1 MVPPTILIGSSNT
14 YRFVGLLDE
23 EDRKSMSM
31 EPCTKMEV
39 FKVKMAKLQEKDKR
53 VLITVIENFI
63 CDKVHHHL
71 LMEVDGGEEEDNIK
85 AAIEEFEEEVKKT
98 ALRLPR
104 TRFVLVQPIRR
115 PSVDW
120 YTEKYEQ
127 IVDMFQKKI
136 VGLGLM
142 NVSLVKDDDLPTQL
156 FDELGTHLTESMGKQ
171 FLEAILY
178 NARRI
183 YEAPVV
189 DVDGDGGTMEVD
201 DQVAGGSGSIQLA
214 EQGLPK
220 SNEERLNEV
229 ISGLEMRQANDNLIF
244 ARIREELDFIVNS
257 KKEDRIII
265 SGLTSSIP
273 KPVSQI
279 EARQWINEIVKLA
292 LVTIVPEARE
302 MVQFVS
308 ANRSFGST
316 VPVCEV
322 KIKDRE
328 GAMKIR
334 KEYGKQRKEGN
345 VVGGI
350 FVSNSVT
357 LGTRVRL
364 EMRKAIARK
373 CSSAEEDMFVQGF
386 VSRPVL
392 QIKQKN
398 GGAQRALTFVD
409 AIVKYG
415 GRVSQAD
422 LGLAYEKAG
431 TSFLGQMAQNFVIL
445 NDKGVRRGG
454 GQSRGGG
461 SSVQPRLTG
470 GNKRALDEENENDSQ
485 AKRQVGGRGGARGWV
500 RGGRAMERGRGKSG
514 APSTPNTSNGK

>member
-1 MVPPTILIGSSNT
+1 
-14 YRFVGLLDE
+14 
-23 EDRKSMSM
+23 
-31 EPCTKMEV
+31 MEV

-127 IVDMFQKKI
+127 IVDLFQKKI

-220 SNEERLNEV
+220 SNEERLNVE
-229 ISGLEMRQANDNLIF
+229 
-244 ARIREELDFIVNS
+244 
-257 KKEDRIII
+257 
-265 SGLTSSIP
+265 
-273 KPVSQI
+273 
-279 EARQWINEIVKLA
+279 
-292 LVTIVPEARE
+292 
-302 MVQFVS
+302 
-308 ANRSFGST
+308 
-316 VPVCEV
+316 
-322 KIKDRE
+322 
-328 GAMKIR
+328 
-334 KEYGKQRKEGN
+334 
-345 VVGGI
+345 
-350 FVSNSVT
+350 
-357 LGTRVRL
+357 
-364 EMRKAIARK
+364 
-373 CSSAEEDMFVQGF
+373 
-386 VSRPVL
+386 
-392 QIKQKN
+392 
-398 GGAQRALTFVD
+398 
-409 AIVKYG
+409 
-415 GRVSQAD
+415 
-422 LGLAYEKAG
+422 
-431 TSFLGQMAQNFVIL
+431 
-445 NDKGVRRGG
+445 
-454 GQSRGGG
+454 
-461 SSVQPRLTG
+461 
-470 GNKRALDEENENDSQ
+470 
-485 AKRQVGGRGGARGWV
+485 
-500 RGGRAMERGRGKSG
+500 
-514 APSTPNTSNGK
+514 